1 MAESEHAE
9 GEDGSPAESEGD
21 GIGVSTI
28 VVEVADK
35 SVQPSQVFIFIEIC
49 PDLLGPTKP
58 ECSYCS
64 DFPTALTMYIY
75 HLNPCTYIQ

>member
-58 ECSYCS
+58 EYSYCS
-64 DFPTALTMYIY
+64 DYVHISPKSMYMY
-75 HLNPCTYIQ
+75 PVTSLM

>member
-49 PDLLGPTKP
+49 PDLLGPTMC
-58 ECSYCS
+58 EWFYSYDCVHIS
-64 DFPTALTMYIY
+64 PKSMYM
-75 HLNPCTYIQ
+75 